1 MELLIVGFDG
11 MSERIVRKYL
21 AEFPNL
27 CRLCES
33 SEYGCL
39 ISVFAGRSHV
49 PHTGPAWTSSYTGV
63 MPEVHGITTGGWL
76 GEGVNYSDIKTI
88 TIWDLIQRQYSLGI
102 MTMPI
107 TYPAPKINGWVI
119 SGFPA
124 NMDDHCFYPQEIR
137 KYLKKG
143 FQIDYVSEET
153 DLFNGSFDKEKQDNI
168 ESQKVEILKSIYQ
181 DYETD
186 VTAIGFTLLDR
197 YNHLFPQ
204 FACDS
209 SIAKFL
215 TKVDTLLS
223 RILYGRNK
231 QNDKKETY
239 YKYHVLFELMTELT
253 IDRSLEIHK
262 NILHAYK
269 FADRLLGEL
278 VDFFAPNSL
287 VLYSDHGFKKYGR
300 ALDFVGHDLNGFY
313 LVSDDRT
320 EHKENPRT
328 ISEIGP
334 IILDLLGV
342 ENTLG
347 SPREMGKTILI
358 KDQARERIKKQLEA
372 LGYI

>member
-1 MELLIVGFDG
+1 
-11 MSERIVRKYL
+11 
-21 AEFPNL
+21 
-27 CRLCES
+27 
-33 SEYGCL
+33 
-39 ISVFAGRSHV
+39 
-49 PHTGPAWTSSYTGV
+49 
-63 MPEVHGITTGGWL
+63 
-76 GEGVNYSDIKTI
+76 
-88 TIWDLIQRQYSLGI
+88 
-102 MTMPI
+102 
-107 TYPAPKINGWVI
+107 
-119 SGFPA
+119 
-124 NMDDHCFYPQEIR
+124 
-137 KYLKKG
+137 
-143 FQIDYVSEET
+143 
-153 DLFNGSFDKEKQDNI
+153 
-168 ESQKVEILKSIYQ
+168 
-181 DYETD
+181 
-186 VTAIGFTLLDR
+186 
-197 YNHLFPQ
+197 
-204 FACDS
+204 
-209 SIAKFL
+209 
-215 TKVDTLLS
+215 
-223 RILYGRNK
+223 
-231 QNDKKETY
+231 
-239 YKYHVLFELMTELT
+239 MTELT